1 VNAANGRTKKMEFS
15 IGEKIIYKDEDNDG
29 VYFIGEI
36 VDVWRNRKEMITGYF
51 AALNSGLYVNIDP
64 DYLEA
69 VN

>member
-1 VNAANGRTKKMEFS
+1 MEFS
-15 IGEKIIYKDEDNDG
+15 IGEKIIYKDEDKDG

-64 DYLEA
+64 EYLEA